1 MDSHPANLLDGETR
15 NPLFQQPPK
24 KLFIPKCKLKI
35 PKYFFIF
42 FGGTS
47 VLATLLCLCRPL
59 FFFFGVWIWTQSRAA
74 VASRRATN
82 LPTHLPNL
90 ATHFPKYFMV
100 PGVQIL
106 TEFFFCLSTP
116 FPAQELRVGKDIKDT
131 SYERSDKR
139 CCFLDD

>member
-15 NPLFQQPPK
+15 NPLFQQPQK
-24 KLFIPKCKLKI
+24 KLFIPKCKSQHYLNTFL
-35 PKYFFIF
+35 YFLGAPVYWPHF
-42 FGGTS
+42 S
-47 VLATLLCLCRPL
+47 AYVAHY
-59 FFFFGVWIWTQSRAA
+59 FFFGVWIRTQSRAA

-82 LPTHLPNL
+82 LPTHLPKL

-116 FPAQELRVGKDIKDT
+116 FPAQELRVGKDLKDT
-131 SYERSDKR
+131 SYERSDKS